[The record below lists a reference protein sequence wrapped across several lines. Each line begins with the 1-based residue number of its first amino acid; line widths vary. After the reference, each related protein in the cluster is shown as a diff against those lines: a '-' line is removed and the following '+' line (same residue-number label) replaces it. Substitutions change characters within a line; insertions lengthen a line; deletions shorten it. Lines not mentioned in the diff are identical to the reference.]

1 MQNKFLFFSSEV
13 ENTTI
18 CNSISAQNGAIR
30 CTCGAGLRLR
40 RKFHRLAQDIN
51 TKMVHKTLSS
61 INI

>member
-40 RKFHRLAQDIN
+40 RN
-51 TKMVHKTLSS
+51 LSTQIS
-61 INI
+61 RYQEVQEYILPF